1 MGERNLIVGQSGG
14 PSPVINSSLAGV
26 IEASCGYAKV
36 DRVFGMLNG
45 IQGLLKGEIVDLGKE
60 DSATIRSLRHTPAMA
75 LGSCRFKLTTRE
87 QHLAV
92 LEILKKHDIHYF
104 LYIGGNDSMHTT
116 AVIGQVA
123 FEEGYDLAVIGIP
136 KTIDNDLKYVDHTP
150 GFGSTARYEAIT
162 CADAVLDTISL
173 RYVEH
178 IKVIETMGRN
188 AGWVT
193 GASAC
198 AGLIRPELAP
208 DLIYVPEVVFHKDS
222 FLADVQ
228 NVYDRKGYCVI
239 VACEGIKNPDGSLV
253 AANTQPINVDAF
265 GHPELGGVGQFLT
278 ELIMGELKLKTRMD
292 KPGTFQRTARMFI
305 SSVDSEEAYEAGR
318 RAVELAVSGTSGVM
332 VTIEAD
338 RSGGGY
344 RSNFG
349 TVGLEDVAEGER
361 LLPEGFL
368 NAEKNNMTESFLKYV
383 EPLLG
388 EPLPDY
394 AWLKKIPV

>member
-1 MGERNLIVGQSGG
+1 MGERNLIIGQSGG

-26 IEASCGYAKV
+26 VEEAVASKKV

-45 IQGLLKGEIVDLGKE
+45 IQGLLKGDIVDLGKE
-60 DSATIRSLRHTPAMA
+60 DPSVIRSLRHTPAMA
-75 LGSCRFKLTTRE
+75 LGSCRFKLKTRE

-92 LEILKKHDIHYF
+92 LDILKKHDIHYF
-104 LYIGGNDSMHTT
+104 LYAGGNDSMHTT

-123 FEEGYDLAVIGIP
+123 EEAGYDLAVIGIP
-136 KTIDNDLKYVDHTP
+136 KTIDNDLKFVDHTP

-193 GASAC
+193 GAAALS
-198 AGLIRPELAP
+198 GLIRPELAP
-208 DLIYVPEVVFHKDS
+208 DLIYVPEVFFDRGK
-222 FLADVQ
+222 FLSDVQ
-228 NVYDRKGYCVI
+228 GVYDRKGYCVI

-278 ELIMGELKLKTRMD
+278 ELIMGELEIKTRMD

-305 SSVDSEEAYEAGR
+305 SRVDSDEAYEVGR
-318 RAVELAVSGTSGVM
+318 RAVQLAASGTSGVM
-332 VTIEAD
+332 VTLEAD
-338 RSGGGY
+338 RSGGSY
-344 RSNFG
+344 RPEYG
-349 TVGLEDVAEGER
+349 TVDLEKVAEGER
-361 LLPEGFL
+361 LLPPEFI
-368 NAEKNNMTESFLKYV
+368 NTEKNNMTESFLSYAR
-383 EPLLG
+383 PLLG
-388 EPLPDY
+388 GDLPDY
-394 AWLKKIPV
+394 AWLKKVPV